1 MKRFFS
7 FNTIIAG
14 RVLNETIINKNK
26 QVFINKPGG
35 GVLYAATGF
44 CIWGKGAGLIANIS
58 ENNSIE
64 WTREFEDYN
73 FDTSGIKRIHCDFEQ
88 RRFYSITNSNKVF
101 TDNPQKHFFK
111 IKHPLPKSLL
121 GYEPPQIVIDNR
133 NTPTPYS
140 IQPDDIPK
148 SYLQTNNLLLCP
160 IDYYSHSLIPPFYRS
175 QTNGNVILCA
185 SNSYMHPSFWFDIP
199 SLIRG
204 SSAFLATENQIR
216 NLFKGKSEDIWEMVQ
231 YIAQSGDEI
240 VIIVNVT
247 GSHYL
252 YDAVTSKKY
261 KIHSY
266 PSKVINTV
274 GTFATF
280 CGGFGAGFTTH
291 FDPLRSG
298 LMGSVSA
305 SFNVE
310 GSTPFHT
317 LQSLPD
323 LVNARL
329 ESLMDTVIIV

>member
-1 MKRFFS
+1 MKHFFS
-7 FNTIIAG
+7 FNAIIAG

-26 QVFINKPGG
+26 QILINKPGG
-35 GVLYAATGF
+35 GVLYAAAGF
-44 CIWGKGAGLIANIS
+44 SIWEKGAGLIANIS

-64 WTREFEDYN
+64 WAREYENYH
-73 FDTSGIKRIHCDFEQ
+73 FDTSGIKNIPCDFEQ

-101 TDNPQKHFFK
+101 TDNPQKHFFE

-121 GYEPPQIVIDNR
+121 GYEPLQTVIDKR
-133 NTPTPYS
+133 NTPAPYS

-148 SYLQTNNLLLCP
+148 AYLETNNLLLCP
-160 IDYYSHSLIPPFYRS
+160 LDYYSHSLIPPFYRS

-185 SNSYMHPSFWFDIP
+185 SNGYMHPSFWFDIP

-231 YIAQSGDEI
+231 FIAQIGVEI
-240 VIIVNVT
+240 VVIVNVT
-247 GSHYL
+247 GSQYL
-252 YDAVTSKKY
+252 YNAVTSKKY
-261 KIHSY
+261 QIPSY
-266 PSKVINTV
+266 PSKVIDTV

-291 FDPLRSG
+291 FDPLRAG

-305 SFNVE
+305 SLNVE
-310 GSTPFHT
+310 GSTPLHT
-317 LQSLPD
+317 LKSLPD
-323 LVNARL
+323 LANARL
-329 ESLMDTVIIV
+329 ESLTDSVIVV

>member
-26 QVFINKPGG
+26 QVLINKPGG
-35 GVLYAATGF
+35 GVLYAAAGYF
-44 CIWGKGAGLIANIS
+44 IWEKGAGLIANIS

-64 WTREFEDYN
+64 WTQEFEN
-73 FDTSGIKRIHCDFEQ
+73 HHFDTSGIKKISRNFEQ
-88 RRFYSITNSNKVF
+88 RRFYSNTNSDIVF
-101 TDNPQKHFFK
+101 TDNPQKHFFE
-111 IKHPLPKSLL
+111 IKCPLPKSLL
-121 GYEPPQIVIDNR
+121 GYESPQTFIDNR
-133 NTPTPYS
+133 NTPAPYS
-140 IQPDDIPK
+140 IQPNDIPK
-148 SYLQTNNLLLCP
+148 DYLQTNNLLLCP
-160 IDYYSHSLIPPFYRS
+160 IDYYSHNLIPPFFRS

-185 SNSYMHPSFWFDIP
+185 SNGYMHPSFWFDIP

-216 NLFKGKSEDIWEMVQ
+216 SLFMGKSEDVWEMVQ
-231 YIAQSGDEI
+231 YIAQSGVEI
-240 VIIVNVT
+240 VIIVNVL
-247 GSHYL
+247 GPHYL
-252 YDAVTSKKY
+252 YNAVTGKKY
-261 KIHSY
+261 KIPSY
-266 PSKVINTV
+266 KSKVIDTV

-291 FDPLRSG
+291 FDPVRAA

-310 GSTPFHT
+310 GSTPLHT

-329 ESLMDTVIIV
+329 ESLMDTVIVI

>member
-1 MKRFFS
+1 MKHFFS

-26 QVFINKPGG
+26 QILINKPGG
-35 GVLYAATGF
+35 GVLYAAAGF
-44 CIWGKGAGLIANIS
+44 SIWEKGAGLIANIS

-64 WTREFEDYN
+64 WAREYENYH
-73 FDTSGIKRIHCDFEQ
+73 FDTSGIKNIPCNFEQ

-101 TDNPQKHFFK
+101 TDNPQKHFFE

-121 GYEPPQIVIDNR
+121 GYEPPQTVIDKR
-133 NTPTPYS
+133 NTPAPYS

-148 SYLQTNNLLLCP
+148 AYLETNNLLLCP
-160 IDYYSHSLIPPFYRS
+160 LDYYSHSLIPPFYRS

-185 SNSYMHPSFWFDIP
+185 SNGYMHPSFWFDIP

-216 NLFKGKSEDIWEMVQ
+216 DLFKGKSEDIWEMVQ
-231 YIAQSGDEI
+231 FIAQIGVEI

-247 GSHYL
+247 GSQYL
-252 YDAVTSKKY
+252 YNALTGEKY
-261 KIHSY
+261 QIPSY
-266 PSKVINTV
+266 PSKIIDTV

-291 FDPLRSG
+291 FDPLRAG

-305 SFNVE
+305 SLNVE
-310 GSTPFHT
+310 GSTPLHT
-317 LQSLPD
+317 LKSLPD
-323 LVNARL
+323 LANARL
-329 ESLMDTVIIV
+329 ESLTDSVIVV

>member
-35 GVLYAATGF
+35 GVLYAAAGF
-44 CIWGKGAGLIANIS
+44 SLWKKGAGLIAKIS

-64 WTREFEDYN
+64 WTREFENYH
-73 FDTSGIKRIHCDFEQ
+73 FDTSGIKKISRDFEQ
-88 RRFYSITNSNKVF
+88 RRFYSITNSNTVF
-101 TDNPQKHFFK
+101 IDNPQKHFFE

-121 GYEPPQIVIDNR
+121 GYEPPQTVIDKR
-133 NTPTPYS
+133 NTPAPYS

-148 SYLQTNNLLLCP
+148 GYLQTNNLLLCP

-185 SNSYMHPSFWFDIP
+185 SNGYMHPSFWFDIP

-204 SSAFLATENQIR
+204 SSVFLTTENQIR
-216 NLFKGKSEDIWEMVQ
+216 NLFKGKSEDVWEMVE
-231 YIAQSGDEI
+231 YIAQSDVEI
-240 VIIVNVT
+240 VIIANAT
-247 GSHYL
+247 GTQYL

-261 KIHSY
+261 KISSY
-266 PSKVINTV
+266 PSKVVDTV
-274 GTFATF
+274 GAFAAF

-291 FDPLRSG
+291 FDPLRAG
-298 LMGSVSA
+298 LMGSVSV

-310 GSTPFHT
+310 GSTPLHT

-329 ESLMDTVIIV
+329 ESLMDSVIVV